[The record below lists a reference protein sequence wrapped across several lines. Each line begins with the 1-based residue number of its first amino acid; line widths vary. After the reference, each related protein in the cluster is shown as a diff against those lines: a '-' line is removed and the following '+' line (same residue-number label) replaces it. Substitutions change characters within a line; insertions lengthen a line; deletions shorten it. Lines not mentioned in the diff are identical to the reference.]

1 MATPLTA
8 DQLVAA
14 LKAEGLTVHEV
25 SNWRTHNR
33 NAKGAWGPVNGVM
46 LHHTA
51 GLNGMV
57 DYCYNGNA
65 DLPGPLCHGVI
76 DKKGEVWLVGNG
88 RANHAG
94 GGDPK
99 VLAAVTTEN
108 YGATSPATHEHQGSS
123 GAVDGNTHF
132 YGFECV
138 NLGDGRDPWPDV
150 QVQAMVKAS
159 AAIIRAH
166 RAKGDAWGLGGK
178 SVIGHLE
185 WSDWKSDPRGAAV
198 AMPAMRMKVGAAL
211 LMKPGQWAIKPS
223 VPPAPVS
230 PAPAPTLEQRVN
242 ALEKAVA
249 ALQAKVK

>member
-1 MATPLTA
+1 MPPVRWLSILTLPSSRAQAPGMALSAGEGEDVATPLTA

-108 YGATSPATHEHQGSS
+108 YGATPPATHEHQGSS

-166 RAKGDAWGLGGK
+166 RAKGDAWRLGGK
-178 SVIGHLE
+178 SVIG
-185 WSDWKSDPRGAAV
+185 
-198 AMPAMRMKVGAAL
+198 
-211 LMKPGQWAIKPS
+211 Q
-223 VPPAPVS
+223 
-230 PAPAPTLEQRVN
+230 
-242 ALEKAVA
+242 
-249 ALQAKVK
+249 